1 MKIEVISF
9 FSTSH
14 IKAIRIEL
22 PLQQMRVSESSNRVP
37 NKRPFRSLSLI
48 LPAKLPVSLSQRL
61 CVGFFC
67 SLVSLLPSLTF
78 ILRLSWVSLVT
89 F

>member
-1 MKIEVISF
+1 
-9 FSTSH
+9 
-14 IKAIRIEL
+14 
-22 PLQQMRVSESSNRVP
+22 MRVSESSNRVP

-61 CVGFFC
+61 CELFLFARL
-67 SLVSLLPSLTF
+67 SPSLTF

-89 F
+89 FEFRHELEGTFCLNETPTI